1 MKEFPLYRSLRAG
14 IVGTLL
20 VSAPLL
26 LFSRSALGG
35 MYLVFFLVLLVPLAL
50 CMAGLCCGS
59 LPMALGLAAAL
70 ISMYRLLG
78 QAGLLLTCIYLLP
91 IVGAFVAVI
100 VLKAPFWRG
109 CAVMIGVHAASLV
122 LVYVVLQRMTGGS
135 LYTAAGEA
143 AAKALRDWELG
154 DIMLYQLY
162 STGLIGLKED
172 LPQTMFS
179 LPEAAREDMLLSVRS
194 LVSTQ
199 LERLVPSLI
208 VTQSIQGGVLCL
220 LLPLR
225 FGFIMQEKRQ
235 FLSAEKVERLDG
247 EDGDEGEEE
256 RKKQKVDFPDIG
268 MPPFNTWF
276 IPRGVGWQVGV
287 ALALGYLLRTSATPA
302 LFIAG
307 LLLYAAASSVFTIQ
321 GAAALNFLQKA
332 RGTSR
337 AFRVILPLLLGTTSL
352 LMLLGIFDQ
361 INNFR
366 GLRKP
371 REPKE
376 DF

>member
-1 MKEFPLYRSLRAG
+1 MAIRKIIELGRQDE
-14 IVGTLL
+14 
-20 VSAPLL
+20 
-26 LFSRSALGG
+26 ALHAHARPVEAFDGD
-35 MYLVFFLVLLVPLAL
+35 
-50 CMAGLCCGS
+50 
-59 LPMALGLAAAL
+59 LAA
-70 ISMYRLLG
+70 LLN
-78 QAGLLLTCIYLLP
+78 
-91 IVGAFVAVI
+91 
-100 VLKAPFWRG
+100 
-109 CAVMIGVHAASLV
+109 
-122 LVYVVLQRMTGGS
+122 
-135 LYTAAGEA
+135 
-143 AAKALRDWELG
+143 DLG
-154 DIMLYQLY
+154 DTMLYQLY
-162 STGLIGLKED
+162 SMGMID
-172 LPQTMFS
+172 LPES
-179 LPEAAREDMLLSVRS
+179 LEGSALLPVLGGYALSAAARQDLLLSLSTMITRTLS
-194 LVSTQ
+194 L
-199 LERLVPSLI
+199 LVPNVI